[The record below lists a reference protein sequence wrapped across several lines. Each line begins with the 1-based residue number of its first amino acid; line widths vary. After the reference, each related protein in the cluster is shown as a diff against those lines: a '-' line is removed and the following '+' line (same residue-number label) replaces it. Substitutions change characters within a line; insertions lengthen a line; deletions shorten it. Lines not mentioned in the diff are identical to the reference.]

1 MKPKTAKRFL
11 IRNAWKLSKLKLE
24 ITKSKKLTK
33 QRDKCILTLK
43 RREDRQMFTELIEV
57 HYIDEIP
64 HMITEDFKYILLPE
78 EIQHSIC
85 LLGSNG
91 QEYEIRRIK

>member
-1 MKPKTAKRFL
+1 
-11 IRNAWKLSKLKLE
+11 
-24 ITKSKKLTK
+24 
-33 QRDKCILTLK
+33 
-43 RREDRQMFTELIEV
+43 MFTELIEV